1 MADLTVFSTVLSGTL
16 VYVIGQI
23 ILKFFIEPVQELKK
37 TIGVISHSLIE
48 RANVISN
55 PGISVREVEHETSRE
70 LRNLASHL
78 RSHLCLIPCYAWTAR
93 IFGLPTPA
101 EIQNASKAL
110 IALSNSVF
118 EDKQGHNHKL
128 VKRVYESLGVPEPD

>member
-1 MADLTVFSTVLSGTL
+1 MAALTIFSTVLSGTL

-55 PGISVREVEHETSRE
+55 PGISVKDVEHETSRE

-78 RSHLCLIPCYAWTAR
+78 TSHLCLIPCYPWTAW
-93 IFGLPTPA
+93 IFRLPTRA
-101 EIQNASKAL
+101 EIRNASKNL
-110 IALSNSVF
+110 IGLANSVF
-118 EDKQGHNHKL
+118 ENDGHNPQR
-128 VKRVYESLGVPEPD
+128 VKKVCDLLGISELD

>member
-1 MADLTVFSTVLSGTL
+1 MADLTVFTTVLSGTL

-48 RANVISN
+48 RANVIYN
-55 PGISVREVEHETSRE
+55 PGISVKEVEHETSRE

-78 RSHLCLIPCYAWTAR
+78 RSHLCLIPWYPWTAR
-93 IFGLPTPA
+93 MFGLPTSA
-101 EIQNASKAL
+101 EIQKASKAL
-110 IALSNSVF
+110 MGLSNGVF
-118 EDKQGHNHKL
+118 EDKQRHNHKL
-128 VKRVYESLGVPEPD
+128 VKWVCDSLGVPEPD